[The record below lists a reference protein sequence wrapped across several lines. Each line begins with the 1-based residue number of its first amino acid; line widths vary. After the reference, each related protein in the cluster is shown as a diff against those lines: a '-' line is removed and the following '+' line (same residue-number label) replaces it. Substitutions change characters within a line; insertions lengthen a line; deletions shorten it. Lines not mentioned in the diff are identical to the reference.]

1 MWSEEQFKYRI
12 RITRDTFN
20 INLGNVG
27 KYLVKTPTNAVP
39 FPIEP
44 HGQIGLTLY
53 RLGHG
58 CSFPV
63 LSELFRVSRSLATE
77 SFNLVCRLLVK

>member
-1 MWSEEQFKYRI
+1 M
-12 RITRDTFN
+12 
-20 INLGNVG
+20 
-27 KYLVKTPTNAVP
+27 KTPTNAVP

-44 HGQIGLTLY
+44 HRQIVLTLY

-63 LSELFRVSRSLATE
+63 LSELFGVPRSLATE
-77 SFNLVCRLLVK
+77 TINLVCRLLVK